1 MRAAVINIHFCLSW
15 LLGTDLC
22 TAVEHKSRV
31 VRCRLRPC
39 SQAGHSPL
47 DPLHHVRYQFVRDAW
62 AGLLSQA
69 KGVLQL
75 LHGSHVASSLL
86 VLIFELQPRN
96 RALGLYLVAESTGQ
110 EVQPWHKGPFP
121 LGMTP
126 PGCRAPTFHLNEPKR
141 ALFVGQEGR
150 SPVSGVQICLQVLM
164 AIKVLT

>member
-1 MRAAVINIHFCLSW
+1 M
-15 LLGTDLC
+15 
-22 TAVEHKSRV
+22 
-31 VRCRLRPC
+31 
-39 SQAGHSPL
+39 
-47 DPLHHVRYQFVRDAW
+47 RYQFVRDAW

-110 EVQPWHKGPFP
+110 EVQP
-121 LGMTP
+121 
-126 PGCRAPTFHLNEPKR
+126 LNEPKR

>member
-1 MRAAVINIHFCLSW
+1 M
-15 LLGTDLC
+15 
-22 TAVEHKSRV
+22 
-31 VRCRLRPC
+31 
-39 SQAGHSPL
+39 

-110 EVQPWHKGPFP
+110 EVQP
-121 LGMTP
+121 
-126 PGCRAPTFHLNEPKR
+126 LNEPKR